1 MSKIRAAIFFM
12 GCCVALSAY
21 AERADRDRP
30 MIFEADAV
38 RYDDLRQISTWTGNV
53 VISRGTILIRAA
65 RVEVRKDQDG
75 YQVASALAD
84 PGKKVFFRQ
93 KREGVDE
100 FFEAESELMEYNER
114 GDWVQFTKQA
124 VMRRYR
130 GAVLSDETSGAVIF
144 LDNKTEAFVVNNPP
158 SVSVPGAR
166 VRGVLTPRPGE
177 AAPSGSPVVV
187 PPLRASSGVGS
198 GK

>member
-1 MSKIRAAIFFM
+1 MSKIRAAIFLLCF
-12 GCCVALSAY
+12 CALSTVH
-21 AERADRDRP
+21 AERADRDKP

-38 RYDDLRQISTWTGNV
+38 RYDDLRQVSTWTGNV

-84 PGKKVFFRQ
+84 PGKRVFFRQ

-100 FFEAESELMEYNER
+100 FFEAESETMEYNER

-144 LDNKTEAFVVNNPP
+144 LDNKTEAFVVNNPA
-158 SVSVPGAR
+158 SVAMPGAR
-166 VRGVLTPRPGE
+166 VRGVLTPRPSE
-177 AAPSGSPVVV
+177 SASIGSAVGS
-187 PPLRASSGVGS
+187 PPLRASSAVGA